1 MITLHLNGKLAEIF
15 GDRFNLQART
25 PREAV
30 TALMYQSK
38 QYKDYLHENDWHIF
52 VGEGNDISEAELDLT
67 LGSIKDV
74 YLIPRIEGANGAVT
88 FIAGAILTVVGFV
101 LNVGSFGALSPL
113 GVPMMAV
120 GIGMMVGGII
130 QMTTKVP
137 KADSSKRDAV
147 DDQSSFLFS
156 GPTNTST
163 QGVAIPRGYGRMLT
177 GSIVVSAALYAENTS
192 SYIAPPIDLTEK
204 VDGWVRV

>member
-1 MITLHLNGKLAEIF
+1 
-15 GDRFNLQART
+15 
-25 PREAV
+25 
-30 TALMYQSK
+30 
-38 QYKDYLHENDWHIF
+38 
-52 VGEGNDISEAELDLT
+52 
-67 LGSIKDV
+67 
-74 YLIPRIEGANGAVT
+74 
-88 FIAGAILTVVGFV
+88 
-101 LNVGSFGALSPL
+101 
-113 GVPMMAV
+113 MMAV